1 MDVMH
6 LMKGSCDSRSP
17 ATEVLVSVKFL
28 WDTVAVER
36 SGFWERRKNRT
47 RFSFTNKTTTVLT
60 LKENATWQFS
70 WAQGST
76 SRSPKLTPKKVIK
89 LFLTSRNSRLHR
101 HVCNWRGPL
110 VVVTACHLVYQRH
123 EHPQPQQGTQ
133 AVVGAIDLNGETH
146 VSICKPTEIASC
158 MCHLCFVDGCSLAPC
173 GHRMCHIGH
182 FICKKE
188 QWSTIIS
195 TSITKYH
202 SKNNNEVTFE
212 GSSDPWLLAL
222 LHLPVCLVRA
232 MCCPVQSSDL
242 KTHSF
247 ATQNDSTLLKTT
259 RTSKWLPFSL
269 NTWLNSKIQRLMIMY
284 GVWKYCKVRGCN
296 CFAFKLQ
303 AFQMGF
309 HATVYITRQHCF
321 WVHSIGEKG
330 LMELLM
336 KRWCPNFPW
345 KFWII

>member
-1 MDVMH
+1 MFNAHQTPNLMARWITNGFFLLKKGMQKQSKTVCKWQLFINLH
-6 LMKGSCDSRSP
+6 AKSAHWSHGRHALMKGSCDSRSP

-36 SGFWERRKNRT
+36 SGFWERKKNRT

-60 LKENATWQFS
+60 LKETATWQFS

-89 LFLTSRNSRLHR
+89 LLLTSRNSRLHR

-133 AVVGAIDLNGETH
+133 AVVGTIDLNGDVETH

-182 FICKKE
+182 FICKR
-188 QWSTIIS
+188 S
-195 TSITKYH
+195 
-202 SKNNNEVTFE
+202 N
-212 GSSDPWLLAL
+212 D
-222 LHLPVCLVRA
+222 
-232 MCCPVQSSDL
+232 QSSSPPQSQNITT
-242 KTHSF
+242 KTMRSM
-247 ATQNDSTLLKTT
+247 S
-259 RTSKWLPFSL
+259 
-269 NTWLNSKIQRLMIMY
+269 Y
-284 GVWKYCKVRGCN
+284 
-296 CFAFKLQ
+296 
-303 AFQMGF
+303 
-309 HATVYITRQHCF
+309 
-321 WVHSIGEKG
+321 
-330 LMELLM
+330 
-336 KRWCPNFPW
+336 
-345 KFWII
+345 